1 MPDLELQLENVTPQL
16 SFAIAEG
23 KVWLNE
29 QRIMLFSQ
37 AALGKFRR
45 EVFDTIGLERA
56 KPFFLRLGFQLGR
69 LDGELARN
77 SHDITPLSQ
86 RFLIGPQLHALRFAA
101 VATSACE

>member
-77 SHDITPLSQ
+77 SHDVPPSINGFSSDHSFM
-86 RFLIGPQLHALRFAA
+86 RC
-101 VATSACE
+101 VAWSCPSSVT

>member
-45 EVFDTIGLERA
+45 EVFDTIGLDRA
-56 KPFFLRLGFQLGR
+56 KPFFLRLCWILCRECSLR
-69 LDGELARN
+69 LCWAFFSIRR
-77 SHDITPLSQ
+77 HKM
-86 RFLIGPQLHALRFAA
+86 
-101 VATSACE
+101 